1 MRFETIG
8 VGLVFRG
15 ACLTIL
21 SIVLG
26 LQVALVD
33 DHFILF
39 RGLPNLLSAVQV
51 GHLKGQDFLV
61 FGQRGWNLFYPFAGG

>member
-15 ACLTIL
+15 ARLTIL

-33 DHFILF
+33 NHFILF
-39 RGLPNLLSAVQV
+39 GGLPNLLSAV
-51 GHLKGQDFLV
+51 
-61 FGQRGWNLFYPFAGG
+61 